1 MYISDN
7 NFYSGIFPTT
17 SSFLLFLFLWIDLYI
32 KNAKNTTTKSPAF
45 ITYNKK
51 IVSILPCLL

>member
-7 NFYSGIFPTT
+7 NFSSGIFPTT

-32 KNAKNTTTKSPAF
+32 KNAKNTTKNPA
-45 ITYNKK
+45 IIILTIK
-51 IVSILPCLL
+51 IISILPCLL